1 MSCIWTQLTP
11 FNLLALVYRCYT
23 RGCVVKELSDPSI
36 SASRSSFIS
45 KAYYTQEKYD
55 LTWRNLVAATKLSYH
70 SNRIEWINAFL
81 GYVFLNEMW
90 GHLYSRTHPQL
101 PPAYFS
107 YLPYIQVVL
116 VKLCFLTPHCNFFP
130 CLHITLSDRQSSQC
144 SVSVQSLLLAGLFLY
159 NQ

>member
-55 LTWRNLVAATKLSYH
+55 LTWRNLVVATKFSYH
-70 SNRIEWINAFL
+70 SEGWISAFL
-81 GYVFLNEMW
+81 GYVFLLRCGSISKAELIPNCLPHIFPTYLTYCSISVKIEMFPNR
-90 GHLYSRTHPQL
+90 HAL
-101 PPAYFS
+101 
-107 YLPYIQVVL
+107 
-116 VKLCFLTPHCNFFP
+116 LT
-130 CLHITLSDRQSSQC
+130 C
-144 SVSVQSLLLAGLFLY
+144 SNSKS
-159 NQ
+159 